1 MRQSMSNQQPP
12 DTKPPAEPPHKRP
25 LSIRETLSILVAGH
39 IGVRK
44 AAQRKEDFSRA
55 KGANIFFA
63 AVAYFSVIV
72 FFLVML
78 VRFIVG

>member
-1 MRQSMSNQQPP
+1 MTTQQAPLETP
-12 DTKPPAEPPHKRP
+12 EQEPAKPTP

-55 KGANIFFA
+55 KGVNIFFA
-63 AVAYFSVIV
+63 ALAYFSIIIFGLV
-72 FFLVML
+72 FLV
-78 VRFIVG
+78 RYIST

>member
-1 MRQSMSNQQPP
+1 MTTQQPP
-12 DTKPPAEPPHKRP
+12 TEKFSPEAPKRRP

-55 KGANIFFA
+55 KGVNIFFA
-63 AVAYFSVIV
+63 ALAYFSVIV
-72 FFLVML
+72 FCLVL
-78 VRFIVG
+78 VVRYIGG

>member
-1 MRQSMSNQQPP
+1 MTTQQPP
-12 DTKPPAEPPHKRP
+12 TEKFSPEAPKRRP

-55 KGANIFFA
+55 KGVNIFLPRWLILALLYFA
-63 AVAYFSVIV
+63 WC
-72 FFLVML
+72 
-78 VRFIVG
+78 